1 MSVEERRDCS
11 RPAFVMRID
20 SHQHFWKYNA
30 VRHSWISEEM
40 SLLKRDFMPENLDEE
55 RKANGINATIAVQA
69 DQSEDETLFL
79 LELAEHNPSI
89 AGVVG
94 WIDLC
99 SPQAAKRIQFFAQF
113 ERLRGFRHIA
123 QDEPDEYFL
132 VREDFLRGVAC
143 LREFNLSYDILIYPK
158 QMLAALELVSRF
170 PEQRFV
176 IDHMAKPEIKAKNR
190 SGWAVLM
197 QKIAAHPNVYCKL
210 SGLVTEADWHHWRKE
225 DFRPYFDVVFDA
237 FGPKRLMFGSDWPV
251 CLLVASYQQ
260 VLEIVEDYIQDCAAD
275 IKERIF
281 GGNAADFYQ
290 LKAAK
295 RGLAA

>member
-1 MSVEERRDCS
+1 
-11 RPAFVMRID
+11 MRID

-30 VRHSWISEEM
+30 VRHCWITHEM

-55 RKANGINATIAVQA
+55 RKANRIDATIAVQA

-79 LELAEHNPSI
+79 LQLAENNPNI

-99 SPQAAKRIQFFAQF
+99 SPQATKRMKFFAQF
-113 ERLRGFRHIA
+113 AKLRGFRHIA
-123 QDEPDEYFL
+123 QDEPDDRFL
-132 VREDFLRGVAC
+132 VREDFVRGISC
-143 LREFNLSYDILIYPK
+143 LRQFNFTYDILIYPK
-158 QMLAALELVSRF
+158 QLPAALELVSRF

-176 IDHMAKPEIKAKNR
+176 IDHMAKPEIKARNR

-197 QKIAAHPNVYCKL
+197 QEVAAHRNVFCKV
-210 SGLVTEADWHHWRKE
+210 SGLVTEADWQRWKKE
-225 DFRPYFDVVFDA
+225 DFWPYLDVVFDA

-251 CLLVASYQQ
+251 CLLAASYQQ
-260 VLEIVEDYIQDCAAD
+260 VGETVEEYFEDCATD
-275 IKERIF
+275 VKEKIF
-281 GGNAADFYQ
+281 GGNAAEFYQ

-295 RGLAA
+295 RGSAA